1 MGNRQNE
8 YVKRAIPEQKRA
20 MGGKC
25 SYRGCGERRL
35 SCLEFAHI
43 RQTPLSRTGPGR
55 DRKEKLADVRAHPNA
70 YTLKCERHHDTDK
83 VTKDYDHRMRG
94 LGRR

>member
-8 YVKRAIPEQKRA
+8 YIKRAIPEMKRE

-25 SYRGCGERRL
+25 THRGCGERRL
-35 SCLEFAHI
+35 SRLEFSHI
-43 RQTPLSRTGPGR
+43 HQTPISRTGSGR

-70 YTLKCERHHDTDK
+70 YTLKCERHHDTDRK
-83 VTKDYDHRMRG
+83 TREHDSRMRL
-94 LGRR
+94 LGHR